1 MTGKDILEARKGG
14 FSEGKHPRDKMGRFT
29 SKMGAAIRGGARAI
43 GRSARTPGDAKNLGG
58 SFGRGAGLGLGMRAG
73 GALGGA
79 LMGRAGLDR
88 TVGDLAGSAVGAVF
102 GSRLGRD
109 AGDALGRR
117 AGMKNARSK
126 SLARSA
132 AGVAGFMAAGNLSVS
147 RGSRARHADAAR
159 TPGGFN
165 KGVARDIGD
174 AVRRGSRT
182 GAQKFED
189 RMRKVTRLRAKF
201 AYRDASPVGKIA
213 IRARRLKKGA
223 PAMSKYRW

>member
-14 FSEGKHPRDKMGRFT
+14 FSEGKHPRDKNGRFT
-29 SKMGAAIRGGARAI
+29 SKMGAAIRGGAKAI
-43 GRSARTPGDAKNLGG
+43 GRSARTAGDAKNLGG
-58 SFGRGAGLGLGMRAG
+58 SFGRGAGFALGMRAG
-73 GALGGA
+73 GTLGGA

-117 AGMKNARSK
+117 AGMKNARPN
-126 SLARSA
+126 SLARKA
-132 AGVAGFMAAGNLSVS
+132 AGLAGFAAGGNVSVS

-174 AVRRGSRT
+174 AVRRASRT

-189 RMRKVTRLRAKF
+189 RMIKTMRLRRKF
-201 AYRDASPVGKIA
+201 AYRDASLAGKVA
-213 IRARRLKKGA
+213 IRGRRLVRGAKKMA
-223 PAMSKYRW
+223 FTS